1 MAGEVDTLR
10 FEPVA
15 VGQAPGREAEPDV
28 TAIEQETPRRESES
42 GTEATCQE
50 MPMLQIDPEFKNLI
64 PPLSLGEFEAL
75 KENLSLYGCRDRL
88 VVWKDHNILLDGH
101 HRYQICT
108 DLKLPFETRELE
120 LSNRAE
126 AKIWIIKNQRG
137 RRNLNESQRAMLAVK
152 LEAVYSEKAKENMGA
167 RTDLGQDLG
176 QGEGGRSAE
185 KAAEDMGISH
195 QTVSFAKKV
204 ATKGIPELAR
214 RVESADITVSAAS
227 KIASLPSET
236 QEKIMEKIETQIEA
250 GSNPKVAAIMR
261 EIVPSDQETPKD
273 ADELLETFRKKQE
286 DNLKLLQGIETS
298 QRPENLVEMLAVAE
312 KITAKLKEIETKSLG
327 PDQIPADSCIIK
339 ADLFKTFLMSLVPAS
354 NDLRL
359 EFEAGGVH
367 AVATDMIGYL
377 AAEAF
382 LPKESFE
389 KYFDLGKIGLPN
401 TKRLIQMISLISSD
415 RLPGKK
421 NLRLYIESNDGGD
434 YSGIDEDPDW
444 RIMHS
449 QDCLG
454 VLRGLSGRG
463 NFRYR
468 LLKPELIMDRE
479 MPDISLPCE
488 LQVDGKK
495 LMIALEHAKALD
507 QIGKFLLS
515 GGSFDIVSLNNE
527 VRGTQHVDCIVQK
540 GEFADPHFDLNRLMR
555 IRRTIEKSME
565 VTLGLGI
572 GMPMTM
578 ELKVGE
584 TAFRYYIKETQP
596 VALR

>member
-1 MAGEVDTLR
+1 M
-10 FEPVA
+10 
-15 VGQAPGREAEPDV
+15 
-28 TAIEQETPRRESES
+28 
-42 GTEATCQE
+42 
-50 MPMLQIDPEFKNLI
+50 
-64 PPLSLGEFEAL
+64 
-75 KENLSLYGCRDRL
+75 
-88 VVWKDHNILLDGH
+88 NIL
-101 HRYQICT
+101 
-108 DLKLPFETRELE
+108 F
-120 LSNRAE
+120 S
-126 AKIWIIKNQRG
+126 
-137 RRNLNESQRAMLAVK
+137 VK
-152 LEAVYSEKAKENMGA
+152 
-167 RTDLGQDLG
+167 
-176 QGEGGRSAE
+176 
-185 KAAEDMGISH
+185 
-195 QTVSFAKKV
+195 
-204 ATKGIPELAR
+204 P
-214 RVESADITVSAAS
+214 
-227 KIASLPSET
+227 
-236 QEKIMEKIETQIEA
+236 
-250 GSNPKVAAIMR
+250 
-261 EIVPSDQETPKD
+261 
-273 ADELLETFRKKQE
+273 
-286 DNLKLLQGIETS
+286 
-298 QRPENLVEMLAVAE
+298 
-312 KITAKLKEIETKSLG
+312 
-327 PDQIPADSCIIK
+327 
-339 ADLFKTFLMSLVPAS
+339 LVPAS

-401 TKRLIQMISLISSD
+401 TKRLIQMISSISSD

-507 QIGKFLLS
+507 KIGKFLLS